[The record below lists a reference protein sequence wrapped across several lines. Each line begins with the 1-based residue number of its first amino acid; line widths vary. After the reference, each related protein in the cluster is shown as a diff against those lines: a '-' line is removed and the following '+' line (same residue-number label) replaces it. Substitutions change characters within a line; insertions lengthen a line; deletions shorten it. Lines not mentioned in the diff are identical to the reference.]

1 MCSDTLWPYA
11 PLALVTMVP
20 RGSTPGQMYAS
31 TPALKVCNHSRR
43 VYWEA
48 CETGKLPMTAV
59 ARERSSSGTA
69 ADQTMSPRCASSP
82 TNSCGTSRAALA
94 KARRSP
100 SLSGRQL
107 TISLCVFSIPMV
119 HQTRRQGGYYRV
131 FPHAEPMPN
140 PPRRTNAEPAP
151 SNPTKPRD
159 NPLRID
165 RSVRPEPYT
174 HRWFCDSI
182 ACSQGST
189 IAGLSARTGTYAGW

>member
-20 RGSTPGQMYAS
+20 RGSTPGRMYAS

-94 KARRSP
+94 KAHRSP

-119 HQTRRQGGYYRV
+119 HQMAAGRYYRG
-131 FPHAEPMPN
+131 FLMLNQCRTATGPMPKS
-140 PPRRTNAEPAP
+140 AP

-159 NPLRID
+159 SPLRID

-174 HRWFCDSI
+174 RRWFCDSI

>member
-1 MCSDTLWPYA
+1 MRFFINAHMVANRCSDTLWPYA

-119 HQTRRQGGYYRV
+119 HQTRRQGRYYRG
-131 FPHAEPMPN
+131 FLMLNQCRTATGPMPN
-140 PPRRTNAEPAP
+140 PPHQTPPNQGTTHCASTVASAPNRT
-151 SNPTKPRD
+151 
-159 NPLRID
+159 L
-165 RSVRPEPYT
+165 
-174 HRWFCDSI
+174 
-182 ACSQGST
+182 
-189 IAGLSARTGTYAGW
+189 TGGFVIP